1 MISDR
6 RRQGVAS
13 NRLTRRKQGY
23 QPARRKSNAAPR
35 KRRSGKGV
43 RQRHD
48 IARWVKVDRETAWV
62 QQRAAGLNIYTLMP
76 MRRFEHQRR
85 ASVGVT
91 IPRCILRKNK
101 FPSICAFATP
111 TTLFDDVSLSLSLSL
126 ILVCGS
132 VEGFENRGG
141 AQHGAKNWRFR
152 ASQRAREHKL
162 CALSKH

>member
-6 RRQGVAS
+6 RRHGVAS

-101 FPSICAFATP
+101 FPSIRAFATP
-111 TTLFDDVSLSLSLSL
+111 TTLFDDVSLSLSISL
-126 ILVCGS
+126 ILFCGS

-141 AQHGAKNWRFR
+141 CTTRG
-152 ASQRAREHKL
+152 
-162 CALSKH
+162 